1 LTHQEWQ
8 VMSVCASF
16 KTMLKIE
23 IIKKTHAQTRE
34 YIGQNWGIKNE
45 YTKLLYK
52 SGSNR
57 FFVYA

>member
-1 LTHQEWQ
+1 
-8 VMSVCASF
+8 MSVCASF

-57 FFVYA
+57 FFVYD